1 MPNSK
6 SYSVR
11 FANTNIGADPADQ
24 EQLRDILGRLVTQH
38 GQADGPSHHLP
49 AIEME
54 GEHFQVRSL
63 TRIGRFW
70 RGSFAR
76 LRDEA
81 PHVIGATNVEREI
94 DLEVGDRILEK
105 TYFLYYEDT
114 DVLVFQMSRNVG
126 YLTRFAHYWS
136 RLLGGTY
143 VDLPP
148 IIDALRLQEILDSG
162 IREINFTYSR
172 AAGDQ
177 AGGPRWTQRA
187 MDMLRPVHG
196 AMGKFTLR
204 APRGGILGGTISDLV
219 RWAAHGGE
227 VQKAKVLLQDEKD
240 PIDLFLDPVK
250 VRIDVRMNG
259 SYPDE
264 RSAIEQ
270 LGEAYAEQAHRFPTR
285 PAGRQHGRRRD

>member
-1 MPNSK
+1 
-6 SYSVR
+6 
-11 FANTNIGADPADQ
+11 
-24 EQLRDILGRLVTQH
+24 
-38 GQADGPSHHLP
+38 
-49 AIEME
+49 ME

-63 TRIGRFW
+63 VRVGRFW
-70 RGSFAR
+70 RGCFAR

-81 PHVIGATNVEREI
+81 PHVISAANVEREI
-94 DLEVGDRILEK
+94 DLEIGDRILEK
-105 TYFLYYEDT
+105 TFFLYYEDT

-126 YLTRFAHYWS
+126 YLTRFAYYWS
-136 RLLGGTY
+136 RLLNGIY
-143 VDLPP
+143 VDFPP

-172 AAGDQ
+172 AAGD
-177 AGGPRWTQRA
+177 ADNGPRWTQRA
-187 MDMLRPVHG
+187 MEMLRPVHG

-219 RWAAHGGE
+219 HWAAHGGE
-227 VQKAKVLLQDEKD
+227 VNKAKVLLQDEKD
-240 PIDLFLDPVK
+240 PIDLFLEPVK

-270 LGEAYAEQAHRFPTR
+270 LGEAYGDQAHRFPAR
-285 PAGRQHGRRRD
+285 PGGRGRQRRRD